1 MKKGGIEKTEKE
13 TEKNTWSRKNIFL
26 EEKENF

>member
-1 MKKGGIEKTEKE
+1 MKKGEIKKTEKE
-13 TEKNTWSRKNIFL
+13 TEKNTWSRKISFL